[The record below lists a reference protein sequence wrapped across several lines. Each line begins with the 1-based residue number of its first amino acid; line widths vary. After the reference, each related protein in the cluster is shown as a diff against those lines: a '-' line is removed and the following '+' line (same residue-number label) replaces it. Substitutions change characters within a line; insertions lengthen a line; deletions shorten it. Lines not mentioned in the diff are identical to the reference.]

1 MMNILQQSTLP
12 NIAMIFAKTFS
23 YVLER
28 LPLGYVHARL
38 EDLKKLLQQF
48 HYQGRLGGLIA
59 AKQL

>member
-48 HYQGRLGGLIA
+48 HYQGRL
-59 AKQL
+59 